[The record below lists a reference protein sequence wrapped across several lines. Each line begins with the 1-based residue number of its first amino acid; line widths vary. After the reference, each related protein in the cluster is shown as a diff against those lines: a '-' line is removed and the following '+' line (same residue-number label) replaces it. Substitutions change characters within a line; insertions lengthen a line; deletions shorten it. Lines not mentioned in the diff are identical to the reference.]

1 MFILKIN
8 SHMSFILNNSSC
20 SLYKSMK
27 KDKIDHQSTRKL
39 RSTINN
45 DQGDWNSNI
54 NQVLFRRKKK
64 VFNMI
69 TSGYYILT

>member
-1 MFILKIN
+1 
-8 SHMSFILNNSSC
+8 MSFILNNSSC

-64 VFNMI
+64 
-69 TSGYYILT
+69 SL